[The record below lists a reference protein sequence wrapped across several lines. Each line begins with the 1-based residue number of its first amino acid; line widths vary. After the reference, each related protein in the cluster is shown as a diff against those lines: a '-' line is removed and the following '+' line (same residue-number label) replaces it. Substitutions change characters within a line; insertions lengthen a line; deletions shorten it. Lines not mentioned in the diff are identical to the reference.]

1 MFFVGMSQPVIAV
14 SLQVVRYLLFPA
26 ENTVRDSRRG
36 SRRSHARSSS
46 QEGTPTLS
54 HPLQAGNRVFVTD
67 IYTSFVIV
75 FVCA

>member
-26 ENTVRDSRRG
+26 ENTVRDSRG